1 MFRCEQAKVW
11 HKSVE
16 HYNVVDGLAN
26 RFPAKGRFEL
36 ADQFRHA
43 ALSVSSNIAEGS
55 GRETAKEFRY
65 FLSMA
70 TGSMFEVVSN
80 AFIYQRRGLI
90 TDQQHE
96 EPYFRAEEVFKLLTA
111 LKRSPAS

>member
-16 HYNVVDGLAN
+16 PYNVVDGLAN

-55 GRETAKEFRY
+55 GRETVKEFRY
-65 FLSMA
+65 FLSVA
-70 TGSMFEVVSN
+70 KGSVFEMVSI
-80 AFIYQRRGLI
+80 AFICQRRGLI
-90 TDQQHE
+90 TDQQHVE
-96 EPYFRAEEVFKLLTA
+96 LYSQAEEVSEMLTA